1 MARKLKPPPAK
12 PSKAYLVS
20 FGDTMTALLAFFIV
34 LNSFSKEQTGANLYS
49 GTGSFMQSA
58 SASGLPG
65 GSIGNRSRLAVGKK
79 APSPIY
85 AIESDKKRTDKVNPY
100 GPDSNPDS
108 ERIIDRQTESFK
120 RFLANVDKNFSV
132 QEEPPTKS
140 QIVLD
145 SFEKFNRPEKGVPHQ
160 LLKKNAIRIAA
171 EAIMKLGSG
180 DFKLEIIVWANMPS
194 ENALLKSMDQ
204 AYQVQNQVDAIFT
217 LTPEQRS
224 RLSVTAKPWLFSD
237 AIRPRISFAISR
249 LDTTNA
255 F

>member
-1 MARKLKPPPAK
+1 MARKTKPPPSK

-49 GTGSFMQSA
+49 GTGSFMNST

-65 GSIGNRSRLAVGKK
+65 GAVGDQSRLTTLKK

-85 AIESDKKRTDKVNPY
+85 AIQSSKEKSAGGNPY

-120 RFLANVDKNFSV
+120 RFLANVDKSYSV
-132 QEEPPTKS
+132 QEAPPTKN

-145 SFEKFNRPEKGVPHQ
+145 SFEKFNRPEKGKLCRP
-160 LLKKNAIRIAA
+160 LKKNAIRIAT

-180 DFKLEIIVWANMPS
+180 DFKLEIIVWSNLPG
-194 ENALLKSMDQ
+194 EKALLRSMDV
-204 AYQVQNQVDAIFT
+204 AYQIQDQVDAIFT

-237 AIRPRISFAISR
+237 AIRPRLSFAISR
-249 LDTTNA
+249 MNTADAN
-255 F
+255 

>member
-1 MARKLKPPPAK
+1 MARKLKPPPDK

-65 GSIGNRSRLAVGKK
+65 GSIGNQSRLTTSKK

-85 AIESDKKRTDKVNPY
+85 AVQSDKQKSSGEKVL
-100 GPDSNPDS
+100 GPDSDPDM

-120 RFLANVDKNFSV
+120 RFLANLDKEFSV
-132 QEEPPTKS
+132 QEDPPTKS

-145 SFEKFNRPEKGVPHQ
+145 SFEKFNRAEKGKPYQ
-160 LLKKNAIRIAA
+160 PLKKNAIRIAA
-171 EAIMKLGSG
+171 ESIMKLGSG

-194 ENALLKSMDQ
+194 DKALLRAMENAYHIQD
-204 AYQVQNQVDAIFT
+204 QVDAIFT
-217 LTPEQRS
+217 LTPENRS

-237 AIRPRISFAISR
+237 AIRPRLSFAISR
-249 LDTTNA
+249 LDIANA

>member
-1 MARKLKPPPAK
+1 MARKLKPPPSK

-49 GTGSFMQSA
+49 GTGSFMQSS

-65 GSIGNRSRLAVGKK
+65 GFFGNKSRITTLKK
-79 APSPIY
+79 APSPVY
-85 AIESDKKRTDKVNPY
+85 AVESDKEKSDGADPY

-120 RFLANVDKNFSV
+120 RFLTNIDKNYSV
-132 QEEPPTKS
+132 KEEAPTKN

-145 SFEKFNRPEKGVPHQ
+145 SFENLSRRDEKKTYGP
-160 LLKKNAIRIAA
+160 LEKNAIRIAS

-180 DFKLEIIVWANMPS
+180 DFKLEVVVWARMPG
-194 ENALLKSMDQ
+194 EKALLRSMDN
-204 AYQVQNQVDAIFT
+204 AYKIQDQIDAIFT
-217 LTPEQRS
+217 LTADQRS

-237 AIRPRISFAISR
+237 AIRPRISFVISR
-249 LDTTNA
+249 LDTA
-255 F
+255 YAD